1 MVNETTDRVPGKV
14 SKRGTDSASK
24 GAFGC
29 FPLCFLIPAWNGDM
43 IAGVPAV
50 ILYLEVNIEKRGPT
64 LQVVEEK
71 GTHTPDNNVDAITT
85 LICLP
90 WDFT

>member
-1 MVNETTDRVPGKV
+1 
-14 SKRGTDSASK
+14 
-24 GAFGC
+24 
-29 FPLCFLIPAWNGDM
+29 M

-71 GTHTPDNNVDAITT
+71 GTRTPDNNVDTITT
-85 LICLP
+85 LSCLP